1 MKAMKGEEK
10 LSVLAGQLL
19 CQWGN
24 LLEEMRSTEAVSDS
38 VSGSLYCTRLATGID
53 P

>member
-1 MKAMKGEEK
+1 MKGEEK

-19 CQWGN
+19 IQWGN
-24 LLEEMRSTEAVSDS
+24 VLEEMRSTEVSDS
-38 VSGSLYCTRLATGID
+38 VSGSLYCTRLATRID

>member
-19 CQWGN
+19 FQWGN
-24 LLEEMRSTEAVSDS
+24 LEEMRSTEAVSDS

-53 P
+53 S

>member
-10 LSVLAGQLL
+10 LSVLAGQLPF
-19 CQWGN
+19 QWGN
-24 LLEEMRSTEAVSDS
+24 FLEEMRSTEAVSDS
-38 VSGSLYCTRLATGID
+38 VSGSPYCTRLATGID